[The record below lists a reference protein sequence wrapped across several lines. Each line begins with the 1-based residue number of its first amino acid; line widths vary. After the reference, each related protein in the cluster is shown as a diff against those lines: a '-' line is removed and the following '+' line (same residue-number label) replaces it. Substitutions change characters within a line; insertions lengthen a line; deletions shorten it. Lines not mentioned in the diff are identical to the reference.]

1 MGLPLPLAGPV
12 PEGEP
17 VGLSLPLAR
26 RLAALEAVSRREPV
40 GVPEGVPRAL
50 AKALPLP
57 LPLPVALPQ
66 SEPDAVALAMLDAAA
81 EPAVPRGDAL
91 AARVPAA
98 EAVPKS
104 AVTRSTPP
112 SAT

>member
-1 MGLPLPLAGPV
+1 MAGAGGSGVGHEQALLAFADAA
-12 PEGEP
+12 
-17 VGLSLPLAR
+17 VGATKQ
-26 RLAALEAVSRREPV
+26 LAAARSAVLRELGEA
-40 GVPEGVPRAL
+40 
-50 AKALPLP
+50 
-57 LPLPVALPQ
+57 
-66 SEPDAVALAMLDAAA
+66 AMLDAAA